1 MKTSRIITG
10 LLALLGF
17 SGCNIENDGPDMYGP
32 PSVVMYGVPEAQ
44 FVAKGAVTDGEDK
57 PIENIRVVLKI
68 KDDEGHSYREGYRDT
83 VYTDSKGEFRTD
95 LRPVT
100 EWPIELIAADI
111 DGAENGGEFKEMTKE
126 FAAEEGEWNDQEEV
140 FVKQVDFTLTA
151 KEDENE
157 GE

>member
-17 SGCNIENDGPDMYGP
+17 SGCDIEGPLMYGP
-32 PSVVMYGVPEAQ
+32 GPVVMYGVPEAQ

-68 KDDEGHSYREGYRDT
+68 KDDEGHTYREGYRDT

-95 LRPVT
+95 PRPMT
-100 EWPIELIAADI
+100 GLPIELIAADI
-111 DGAENGGEFKEMTKE
+111 DGAENGGEFESVTKE
-126 FAAEEGEWNDQEEV
+126 FTAEGGEWNDSEGGAFVTEV
-140 FVKQVDFTLTA
+140 NFTLTA
-151 KEDENE
+151 KEDKNE

>member
-17 SGCNIENDGPDMYGP
+17 TGCDVIDGPVMYGP
-32 PSVVMYGVPEAQ
+32 GPVVMYGVPETQ
-44 FVAKGAVTDGEDK
+44 FVAKGAVTDSEDK

-68 KDDEGHSYREGYRDT
+68 KDDEGHIYREGYRDT

-95 LRPVT
+95 PRPLT
-100 EWPIELIAADI
+100 GLPIELIAADI
-111 DGAENGGEFKEMTKE
+111 DGAENGGEFEGVTKE
-126 FAAEEGEWNDQEEV
+126 FTAEEGEWNDGEDM

-151 KEDENE
+151 KEEGNE